1 LVAANNRPVQ
11 GGTRE
16 VSLELVFQGFSEDT
30 GKPVKVV
37 VPTKLCEADIED
49 DVIVSYTWLGERE
62 FQVDPRRHGIR
73 GWVESER
80 VWIPGSAPAMVK
92 TTTTVQETPPV
103 QLRRED
109 PEPNK
114 MALDLFSGTGSATK
128 VLQAHGYTVKSVDCD
143 PKWEP
148 THPVNILEWDYAA
161 EYPPGAFDLIVASPP
176 CTEYSQAL
184 TTRPRN
190 LEGADRLVLKALE
203 IIEFYRPTKWWLETP
218 AHGVLARSDL
228 MAKYPYVDCDQC
240 QFADYGYRKPTRFFG
255 SNHLTELSHVRCDQ
269 RTCKGLVEDPEN
281 PTRYRCHKNR
291 LGGHNGFVKKDL
303 AYRLPPL
310 LVEYVS
316 GLSRPVSDGDSTVKK
331 IAAPMGKKWRR
342 NDYAVQKAVF
352 DQIVRTLGV
361 APTVDAFSQK
371 ASARCERWWGPG
383 SPEAEDAFTQPW
395 GGGGIMGEPPI
406 PLSRASGGKNRPGRR
421 PCHFGLA
428 KLAQ

>member
-1 LVAANNRPVQ
+1 MHSGGVEPHVTSPDLQESVEVPNDLSETRVIRAPGMKDEHLRIDAVGQVAPTVKPTISVLVDTGAQVSLIKKGLVPEAFLVAAENPIRLVAANNRPVQ

-161 EYPPGAFDLIVASPP
+161 EYPPGTFDLIVASPP

-269 RTCKGLVEDPEN
+269 RTCGWSRIPRTPPATVA
-281 PTRYRCHKNR
+281 TR
-291 LGGHNGFVKKDL
+291 
-303 AYRLPPL
+303 
-310 LVEYVS
+310 
-316 GLSRPVSDGDSTVKK
+316 TVWE
-331 IAAPMGKKWRR
+331 A
-342 NDYAVQKAVF
+342 
-352 DQIVRTLGV
+352 T
-361 APTVDAFSQK
+361 T
-371 ASARCERWWGPG
+371 G
-383 SPEAEDAFTQPW
+383 S
-395 GGGGIMGEPPI
+395 
-406 PLSRASGGKNRPGRR
+406 
-421 PCHFGLA
+421 
-428 KLAQ
+428 